1 MSICHNR
8 DPVTSHPNHRLR
20 LKLPNGAEFEA
31 EGSPEFLIS
40 ERELFLRGAPAKT
53 GPGAP
58 SAAEEQEPGRP
69 QIAWEII
76 TEIRGRNIQL
86 RAKLQREKSEKDAC
100 LVLLAASE
108 KLLRQAKPTATQ
120 LAKWLRN
127 SGYPIGRMDRTLQNA
142 VTQGE
147 ILSSGSRRA
156 RRYELTAPGRLK
168 AYINAEQLTANVT
181 GP

>member
-1 MSICHNR
+1 MGP
-8 DPVTSHPNHRLR
+8 DPNHRLR

-40 ERELFLRGAPAKT
+40 ERELFLGGTQPAAGSKAE
-53 GPGAP
+53 PGA
-58 SAAEEQEPGRP
+58 AEP
-69 QIAWEII
+69 QIAWESII
-76 TEIRGRNIQL
+76 EIRGRNIQL
-86 RAKLQREKSEKDAC
+86 RAKLRRERSEKDAC
-100 LVLLAASE
+100 LVLFAASE
-108 KLLRQAKPTATQ
+108 KLLRQPKPTATQ

-156 RRYELTAPGRLK
+156 RRYELTASGRLK
-168 AYINAEQLTANVT
+168 AFINADQLTTAIA
-181 GP
+181 GR